1 MTSVRKVLI
10 IGGGIGGLTCA
21 TAMGQRGLQVDVI
34 EQKSA
39 HNALGVGI
47 IQPGNALRAL
57 DSLGLMD
64 ACMSAGFQTD
74 DYVYYDAHENELA
87 RLKMRRIADE
97 HRPAVNFL
105 PRPALHRILADA
117 ADSAGANA
125 RMGLTVTDLLN
136 HDSGV
141 DVRFSDGST
150 GTYDFV
156 VSADGIRSRTRAM
169 LFGDEIQPVYT
180 GHGVW
185 RVTVRRPV
193 DHTFQSIHYGVGA
206 KAGLVPL
213 TDDSMYL
220 LLVTNEPAGHWFEAS
235 ELLPALKDRLD
246 QFDGRRIQSVNDGL
260 NAASTIVYTAIE
272 EVILPA
278 PWYKG
283 RTLLIGDAAHAS
295 GPHIAQGAT
304 MAIEDACV
312 IADEITKDQPLAA
325 ALDGFMRRRLPRCK
339 FVQEFSRKVGGEGQL
354 SDPEQCAAR
363 NERFRTAFSSTTPQ
377 ARPHEGFLAE
387 PI

>member
-21 TAMGQRGLQVDVI
+21 AAMGQRGLYVDLI
-34 EQKSA
+34 EQKPV

-57 DSLGLMD
+57 DSLGVMD
-64 ACMSAGFQTD
+64 ACMSAGFQSD

-87 RLKMRRIADE
+87 RLQMRRIADKNQ
-97 HRPAVNFL
+97 PAVNFL
-105 PRPALHRILADA
+105 PRVALHRILADA
-117 ADSAGANA
+117 AVRAGACV
-125 RMGLTVTDLLN
+125 RMGVTADWLA
-136 HDSGV
+136 DRGTGV
-141 DVRFSDGST
+141 DVRFSDGTT

-156 VSADGIRSRTRAM
+156 VGADGIRSKSRAM
-169 LFGDEIQPVYT
+169 LFGDEIQPSYT

-185 RVTVRRPV
+185 RVTVPRPA
-193 DHTFQSIHYGVGA
+193 DHTFQSIHYGVAA

-213 TDDSMYL
+213 TRESMYL
-220 LLVTNEPAGHWFEAS
+220 LLVTNEPAGHWFEAN
-235 ELLPALKDRLD
+235 ELLPALKARLH
-246 QFDGRRIQSVNDGL
+246 QFDGPRIQRVTNDLDGGS
-260 NAASTIVYTAIE
+260 AIVYTAIE

-278 PWYKG
+278 PWYRG

-312 IADEITKDQPLAA
+312 IADELAKDQSLDA
-325 ALDGFMRRRLPRCK
+325 ALDAFMRRRLPRCR
-339 FVQEFSRKVGGEGQL
+339 FVQEFSRKMGEEGQL
-354 SDPEQCAAR
+354 TDPDQCAAR
-363 NERFRTAFSSTTPQ
+363 NERFRVSFASTTPQ
-377 ARPHEGFLAE
+377 ARPHEAFLAE